1 MAKRTVLDMTQG
13 ILNVMDSD
21 EVSSI
26 SDTLEATQVA
36 NILRDVYFEIVDDKE
51 LPHNNELFTLTSLAS
66 TSTPTTMKLPDTIN
80 KIYWI
85 KYDIRDA
92 AGDDRDYAIMHYM
105 KPEDFVNYV
114 NTRRSTDATSN
125 TVVTLP
131 SGIDLVIDKLSQ
143 PQFYTS
149 FDDEYFIFDAYKASL
164 DAWLQGAKTMCY
176 GSTRPTFTVSDGFV
190 PDLPENLFNLLY
202 NTAMNR
208 CLAVVKQQL
217 NPMIDRLEKRT
228 RVRSQRNKWREDMK
242 YDWADYGRKRR

>member
-1 MAKRTVLDMTQG
+1 MAKRTVLDMVQG

-26 SDTLEATQVA
+26 SDTLEASQVA
-36 NILRDVYFEIVDDKE
+36 NILRDIYFEIVDDKE
-51 LPHNNELFTLTSLAS
+51 LPHNNALFTLTSSGSA
-66 TSTPTTMKLPDTIN
+66 TTPTTMKLPDNIN

-85 KYDIRDA
+85 KYDIRNE
-92 AGDDRDYAIMHYM
+92 AGDDRDYAIVHYM
-105 KPEDFVNYV
+105 QPEDFINYV
-114 NTRRSTDATSN
+114 NSRRSTDTTSN
-125 TVVTLP
+125 TTVTLA
-131 SGIDLVIDKLSQ
+131 SGISIVIDKLSH

-149 FDDEYFIFDAYKASL
+149 FDDEYFIFDAYNSVL
-164 DAWLQGAKTMCY
+164 DAWLQSAKTMCY
-176 GSTRPTFTVSDGFV
+176 GSTRPTFSVTDSFI

-208 CLAVVKQQL
+208 CMAVVKHQA

-242 YDWADYGRKRR
+242 YDWVDFGRKKN